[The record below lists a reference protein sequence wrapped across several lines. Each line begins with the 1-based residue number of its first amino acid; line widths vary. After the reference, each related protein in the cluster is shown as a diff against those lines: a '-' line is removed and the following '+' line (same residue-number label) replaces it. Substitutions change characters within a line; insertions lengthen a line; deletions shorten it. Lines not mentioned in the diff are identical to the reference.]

1 MMSQMVDITT
11 VNEAMRLGRLELLAH
26 LDSVDGFAY
35 DGFTSATSFLVARC
49 GMGPGEAN
57 REVFL
62 ARSLEGMAYSAK
74 LVAAGRLSLNQLEV
88 LAHAR
93 SRHPGEFARSEPTLA
108 ESVSGLDLRD
118 TRRAVDYWC
127 QAHCEPED
135 IEPDPPSR
143 VFLSET
149 MNGRGKL
156 DGDLDPETHSLLAT
170 ALDALVDELVAATPR
185 EELPRYSELRAEALA
200 EIARRHLDSGSVPLD
215 HGHRPHLTV
224 IADWNVLTGADRGGR
239 CELGDGTV
247 ISPETL
253 QRLACD
259 AIACR
264 LLTGPRSEILDLGRN
279 RRTVSAAQWKA
290 LRVRDRHC
298 RFPHCRRP
306 WNWCDAHHLE
316 HWTLHDGPSDLSNYL
331 LVCRHHHVL
340 VHEGGWTIQGTAQD
354 PIFVRPDGTVL
365 ATGPPGAG

>member
-1 MMSQMVDITT
+1 MVDITT

-26 LDSVDGFAY
+26 LDSTAAFAY

-62 ARSLEGMAYSAK
+62 ARSLEDMPYSVK
-74 LVAAGRLSLNQLEV
+74 LVAAGRLSVNQLEV

-93 SRHPGEFARSEPTLA
+93 SRHPDVFAESEPTLA

-127 QAHCEPED
+127 QAHCGPDDVEPE
-135 IEPDPPSR
+135 PPSR

-149 MNGRGKL
+149 MNGRGRL
-156 DGDLDPETHSLLAT
+156 DGDLDPELHSLLAT
-170 ALDALVDELVAATPR
+170 ALDTVVDELVASAPKQ
-185 EELPRYSELRAEALA
+185 ELPRMSELRAQALA
-200 EIARRHLDSGSVPLD
+200 EIARRYLDSDSVPLD

-224 IADWNVLTGADRGGR
+224 VADWAVLTGADRGGLS
-239 CELGDGTV
+239 ELGDGTV
-247 ISPETL
+247 ISPETV

-306 WNWCDAHHLE
+306 WSWCDAHHLE
-316 HWTLHDGPSDLSNYL
+316 HWTLHDGPSDLSNYIL
-331 LVCRHHHVL
+331 LCRHHHVL
-340 VHEGGWTIQGTAQD
+340 VHEGGWTIQGTAHD
-354 PIFVRPDGTVL
+354 PIFVRPDRTVL
-365 ATGPPGAG
+365 ATGPP